1 MEKCRINTVNEDAQP
16 RPHPEPVWCLPT
28 VAALRRL
35 KGKQAMPTV
44 KGRSSVIV
52 RQEISANGSGL
63 FRMPPRGRR
72 KAEILANEIRRHI
85 IMNRL
90 LPGAQLPSEATLIAD
105 TGFSRATVREA
116 QRLLEAD
123 GLIAVK
129 SGPGG
134 GITVRH
140 PSIEHATRTLG
151 FLLALSSAT
160 LGDLL
165 QVRKMLEPAAAELAA
180 DVATR
185 EQRDRLLELAASR
198 SLGGDLDFHLLLARC
213 TGNELL
219 RIIITSLDEVVR
231 LHIGEEGFTPD
242 DLAWAARA
250 HLRVASAID
259 RGDGTAAREAMLRHL
274 VNFEKTVGA
283 KGRLKEPI
291 IPPLGVSS
299 SQS

>member
-1 MEKCRINTVNEDAQP
+1 
-16 RPHPEPVWCLPT
+16 L
-28 VAALRRL
+28 
-35 KGKQAMPTV
+35 
-44 KGRSSVIV
+44 
-52 RQEISANGSGL
+52 IS
-63 FRMPPRGRR
+63 
-72 KAEILANEIRRHI
+72 
-85 IMNRL
+85 
-90 LPGAQLPSEATLIAD
+90 D

-165 QVRKMLEPAAAELAA
+165 QVRKLLEPAAAELAA
-180 DVATR
+180 DIATR
-185 EQRDRLLELAASR
+185 EQRDRLLELANSK
-198 SLGGDLDFHLLLARC
+198 SLADDLDFHLLMARC

-231 LHIGEEGFTPD
+231 LHIEEEGFTAD
-242 DLAWAARA
+242 DLSAASRA
-250 HLRVASAID
+250 HVRVAASID
-259 RGDGTAAREAMLRHL
+259 RGDGAEARDVMLRHL
-274 VNFEKTVGA
+274 IKFEKTVGA
-283 KGRLKEPI
+283 KGRLGEPI
-291 IPPLGVSS
+291 IPPLGNNPS
-299 SQS
+299 